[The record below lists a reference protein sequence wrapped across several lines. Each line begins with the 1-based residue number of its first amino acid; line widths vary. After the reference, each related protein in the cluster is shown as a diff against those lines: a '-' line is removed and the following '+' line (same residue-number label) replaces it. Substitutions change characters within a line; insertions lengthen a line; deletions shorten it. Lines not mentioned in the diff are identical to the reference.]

1 MRIERLE
8 RDKAKLIEE
17 RDHWKRRSEHLEK
30 ELEAARRAGR
40 RQAAPFAKDRPQGRG
55 GRPGRRAGA
64 EYGRQGR
71 RRPPTQADET
81 HVAPAPTSCPD
92 CGGAVALDRVAS
104 QYQEDLPEVRPL
116 VRRFDIEV
124 GHCSQCQRRV
134 QGRHALQTSDALGA
148 AAAQLGPN
156 VAALVVELHTEL
168 GMPLE
173 KVVRVLR
180 TQFGLSVTKG
190 GLVQLLH
197 RTADAAAPAYAA
209 LREQVRCS
217 PVVTPDET
225 GWRVNAILHWL
236 WAFATPETTVYAICD
251 GRGFAEAAAVL
262 GPDFA
267 GVLVRD
273 GWVAYRGFKKAP
285 HQTCLAHLL
294 RRCKDLQ
301 AAHPDSPWAGAVQAV
316 LRDGLALRDRSN
328 AGEISEHGLASAR
341 GRLAARLGRLID
353 TAPPLAAAERFAK
366 HLANEFPAVFLF
378 LCDPSIDATNW
389 RAEQAIRPAVVTRK
403 VCGGN
408 RTRRGADTQQ
418 VLASVVRTARQRNLD
433 PRSLITTML
442 CAPEP
447 VVPEALCVAAARL
460 TPGGVET
467 AHPLPVLLRAPGPHS
482 IRAVPPPPEPAT
494 RGFRR
499 QRRER
504 HQAARRCSRRRS
516 PPRVPHGG
524 GAVAG
529 TRVVSR
535 RRGGPGRRGAAR
547 PSAPRANQPDRP
559 SLPMTRRQAALA
571 TMGLRVC
578 HGRSQQRHALHRS
591 AGRRVA
597 PRAPRFRP
605 PHSHRDRRCD
615 ADKSAR
621 GQPRHAAT
629 SPTARFISAH
639 FHWRKSVPH
648 PVTEYVSPSEPD
660 HDWTARF
667 FSEVQDVSSEEM
679 RSLWGAVLAGEV
691 ERKGSTS
698 IRTLQVL
705 KNLDRGTARLFTK
718 LCSSCIY
725 LPQRKSSSVHDARV
739 PSLGGKPGMNA
750 LSKYG
755 FSFTD
760 LNRLNECNLIISEY
774 NSKQDYKVNIPNV
787 SMTRFMALGFEF
799 QDAYWNLTPSGD
811 KARRWDG
818 TISGV
823 ALSLSGK
830 ELAPIVDLDPAEEFA
845 AALRGFFRQK
855 GFSMTRV

>member
-124 GHCSQCQRRV
+124 GHCSQSELRPQNADDLLQR
-134 QGRHALQTSDALGA
+134 H
-148 AAAQLGPN
+148 AQLGVQLDDQRGDVRAQLSGSRAQRVGGLQRVP
-156 VAALVVELHTEL
+156 ALHA
-168 GMPLE
+168 PL
-173 KVVRVLR
+173 
-180 TQFGLSVTKG
+180 TLSVTKG

-447 VVPEALCVAAARL
+447 VVPEALAL
-460 TPGGVET
+460 
-467 AHPLPVLLRAPGPHS
+467 
-482 IRAVPPPPEPAT
+482 PPPA
-494 RGFRR
+494 
-499 QRRER
+499 
-504 HQAARRCSRRRS
+504 
-516 PPRVPHGG
+516 
-524 GAVAG
+524 
-529 TRVVSR
+529 
-535 RRGGPGRRGAAR
+535 
-547 PSAPRANQPDRP
+547 
-559 SLPMTRRQAALA
+559 
-571 TMGLRVC
+571 
-578 HGRSQQRHALHRS
+578 
-591 AGRRVA
+591 
-597 PRAPRFRP
+597 
-605 PHSHRDRRCD
+605 
-615 ADKSAR
+615 
-621 GQPRHAAT
+621 
-629 SPTARFISAH
+629 
-639 FHWRKSVPH
+639 
-648 PVTEYVSPSEPD
+648 
-660 HDWTARF
+660 
-667 FSEVQDVSSEEM
+667 
-679 RSLWGAVLAGEV
+679 
-691 ERKGSTS
+691 
-698 IRTLQVL
+698 
-705 KNLDRGTARLFTK
+705 
-718 LCSSCIY
+718 
-725 LPQRKSSSVHDARV
+725 
-739 PSLGGKPGMNA
+739 
-750 LSKYG
+750 
-755 FSFTD
+755 
-760 LNRLNECNLIISEY
+760 
-774 NSKQDYKVNIPNV
+774 
-787 SMTRFMALGFEF
+787 
-799 QDAYWNLTPSGD
+799 
-811 KARRWDG
+811 
-818 TISGV
+818 
-823 ALSLSGK
+823 
-830 ELAPIVDLDPAEEFA
+830 
-845 AALRGFFRQK
+845 
-855 GFSMTRV
+855 